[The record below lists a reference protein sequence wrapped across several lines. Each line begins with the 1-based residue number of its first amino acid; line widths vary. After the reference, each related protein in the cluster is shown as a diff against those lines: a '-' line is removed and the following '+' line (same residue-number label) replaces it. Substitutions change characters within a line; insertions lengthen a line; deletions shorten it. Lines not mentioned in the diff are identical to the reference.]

1 MLEPETL
8 YDNAI
13 NKESTVTSVPAAKS
27 CEISDP
33 HRSDR
38 KV

>member
-8 YDNAI
+8 YDNA
-13 NKESTVTSVPAAKS
+13 TSVTAAKA

-33 HRSDR
+33 LSSDY
-38 KV
+38 KVSYSMK